1 MKRRTL
7 LTTTG
12 TVSITTLAGC
22 LSLLGGEPSLEVIA
36 DPPSG
41 FSYSDIETRE
51 ASSELLGESLIVQG
65 TLENVG
71 DESSR
76 PASIR
81 GVFYNEDDVQI
92 GDDIH
97 HTGTSDSVAPGGK
110 VQFKLHYF
118 GDPSEVARYTIHF
131 GGDSS
136 DETSNETIEETP
148 EETPDETTEE
158 TPEPSS
164 EYFSDDWANGQYTSD
179 PKWNVSGD
187 GERGYVEIVSE
198 SAPDGGDYSLSLVG
212 DSGGGASAS
221 THQDLRFDVEWL
233 TEALFKPVTITDRNH
248 FRLYLDA
255 DFSGPFNAIGV
266 VVNIG
271 FRDGPGETE
280 LTTPNISGG
289 LIQNSEPGIV
299 IDWEENRWYHLKCH
313 HDGDGVY
320 RLKVWDADQTEPSE
334 YQTQSVGETAGTGRS
349 KFSISQYVARGQG
362 NRTNIAQ
369 ISYTTLPSEADL

>member
-12 TVSITTLAGC
+12 TVSMTTFAGC
-22 LSLLGGEPSLEVIA
+22 LSLSGGEPSFEVIG
-36 DPPSG
+36 DPPSH
-41 FSYSDIETRE
+41 FRYSDIETRG

-65 TLENVG
+65 TLENIG
-71 DESSR
+71 DEYSR
-76 PASIR
+76 PVSVR
-81 GVFYNEDDVQI
+81 GVFYNEDDVRL
-92 GDDIH
+92 GDDVH
-97 HTGTSDSVAPGGK
+97 RTGTFESVAPGGK
-110 VQFKLHYF
+110 VLFKLHYF
-118 GDPSEVARYTIHF
+118 GDPSEVARYTVHF

-136 DETSNETIEETP
+136 EETATGTIEETP
-148 EETPDETTEE
+148 EETPEE
-158 TPEPSS
+158 PPEPSS
-164 EYFSDDWANGQYTSD
+164 EYFSDDWENGQYTSD
-179 PKWNVSGD
+179 PKWNVGGD
-187 GERGYVEIVSE
+187 GERGYIEIVSE
-198 SAPDGGDYSLSLVG
+198 SAPGGGNYSLSLVG

-266 VVNIG
+266 VINIG

-349 KFSISQYVARGQG
+349 KFSISQYVARGQA
-362 NRTNIAQ
+362 NRTNVAR
-369 ISYTTLPSEADL
+369 ISHTTFPSGDEL